1 MRAVEVQRRRPAWE
15 LLKKRL
21 EEKSGMIEDARHAT
35 VSWRTS
41 SKSKKESKR
50 DSNPCAYQTAQP
62 APPQNQMTWEE
73 LGNDIPSAD
82 AQLMKVQAKLQVVD
96 VVQALKEDP
105 EALIS
110 VGVSKLTL
118 MMLRRL
124 LLNAY

>member
-1 MRAVEVQRRRPAWE
+1 
-15 LLKKRL
+15 
-21 EEKSGMIEDARHAT
+21 
-35 VSWRTS
+35 
-41 SKSKKESKR
+41 
-50 DSNPCAYQTAQP
+50 
-62 APPQNQMTWEE
+62 MTWEE
-73 LGNDIPSAD
+73 LENDIPSAD